1 MMTFAGR
8 TNFFN
13 QDYALS
19 VKRSEPME
27 PMEFDNG
34 KAIVRI
40 HPGKLTDAEFK
51 ELLIIGGR
59 RYFAALEKQK
69 KEGAVLVRQL

>member
-1 MMTFAGR
+1 M
-8 TNFFN
+8 
-13 QDYALS
+13 
-19 VKRSEPME
+19 K

-40 HPGKLTDAEFK
+40 HPGKLTDAELK

-69 KEGAVLVRQL
+69 KEGAVLVLHR